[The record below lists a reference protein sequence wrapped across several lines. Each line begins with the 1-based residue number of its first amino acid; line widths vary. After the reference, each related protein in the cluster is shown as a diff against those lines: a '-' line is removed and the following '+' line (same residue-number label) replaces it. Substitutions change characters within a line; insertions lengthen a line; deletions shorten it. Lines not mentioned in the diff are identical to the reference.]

1 MIDLALL
8 KTMIDD
14 GFVNVN
20 KHPTHDLFIYNYTP
34 KTQYERVWND
44 VTLACRGLILD
55 AEYNV
60 VARPFA
66 KFFNLGEIENQV
78 VPNESFEVFEKLDGS
93 LGILYFIENEAF
105 IATRGSF
112 ISDQAA
118 KATWILRSKYASLL
132 IADPDKIGRGVDKS
146 KTYLFEIIYPEN
158 RIVVDYGVM
167 EDIVLT
173 AIIDNET
180 GADLPLTDIGFPVV
194 KQYHGIKDISILKA
208 LEETNREGFVI
219 KYKNGLRLKVKF
231 AEYLRI
237 HRIVT
242 QVSNVSLWE
251 YLSADMP
258 FDEILDRVPDEF
270 YDWVKAT
277 IADLKMQFEV
287 IENQCITDFKV
298 LDSRKESAEYFLTC
312 AYPSVLFKMLDGK
325 SYNDVIWKQ
334 LRPKFQKPFR

>member
-1 MIDLALL
+1 MINLALL
-8 KTMIDD
+8 KNMIDE

-34 KTQYERVWND
+34 KAQYERVWNE
-44 VTLACRGLILD
+44 VTLMCRGLILD

-60 VARPFA
+60 VARPFP
-66 KFFNLGEIENQV
+66 KFFNLGEVENQV
-78 VPNESFEVFEKLDGS
+78 VPNEPFEVFEKLDGS
-93 LGILYFIENEAF
+93 LGILYWIDNEAF

-112 ISDQAA
+112 ISDQSA
-118 KATWILRSKYASLL
+118 KATWILRSKYGEIL
-132 IADPDKIGRGVDKS
+132 IADPDKIGRGVNKNQ
-146 KTYLFEIIYPEN
+146 THLFEIIYPEN
-158 RIVVDYGVM
+158 RIVVDYGA
-167 EDIVLT
+167 L
-173 AIIDNET
+173 
-180 GADLPLTDIGFPVV
+180 V

-208 LEETNREGFVI
+208 SEEANREGFVI

-277 IADLKMQFEV
+277 SADLKAQFET
-287 IENQCITDFKV
+287 IENQCKADFKV
-298 LDSRKESAEYFLTC
+298 FATRKEASEYFQTC
-312 AYPSVLFKMLDGK
+312 AHPSVLYKMLDEK
-325 SYNDVIWKQ
+325 PYKDVIWKKI
-334 LRPKFQKPFR
+334 RPKFQKPFSVMVNDEW